1 VKGSYVTS
9 VIGQNNRSSG
19 FHRVVERQ
27 SDPIGRKERRG
38 GGCVFESVSKQFVF
52 CYGQGVELRKQEGK
66 GGGLKNERFYF

>member
-38 GGCVFESVSKQFVF
+38 GRLCVRVSEQAVCFL
-52 CYGQGVELRKQEGK
+52 LRTGRGIEEARRK
-66 GGGLKNERFYF
+66 GGRIKE